1 MSISSKERPTAEGK
15 NKLTGWPR
23 PKPAFG
29 ASIGLNP
36 VRMAALAV
44 LAVAGLSAGYL
55 VGKYVTPSEESAST
69 APRQQVAEAPKAAP
83 EGLPKDYEESLPK
96 DIVIEQNGALQ
107 RIALPEPHIE
117 MDLGSHIQR
126 DASPKMPEQRESASV
141 NAAAPSIEPADSV
154 TETPEKE
161 SAEAAPQPSE
171 KPAMPPVLVAAL
183 PDDIADLQ
191 RRDGDK
197 LPAWQRFAV
206 PVHRDNRPK
215 IVVVIDD
222 LGLDRKRSKATVAL
236 PGPLTMSYMAYA
248 ENLKPQTTAAKRAGH
263 ELMLHVPMEPSSPTI
278 NPGPNVLISGMPAD
292 ELRKNVEWN
301 LNQLSGYVGI
311 NNHMGSRFTA
321 DSDGMKIVVQALK
334 ERGLLFLDS
343 LTSGR
348 SVAHDEAR
356 KAGIPFAI
364 RNIFLDHED
373 NLDFINRQ
381 LERTEQVARRTGLAI
396 AIGHPRDNTLT
407 ALRAWLPEL
416 NALGFQLVPISAV
429 ARVAV
434 NPAG

>member
-1 MSISSKERPTAEGK
+1 MSVSSKKRLGAEEN

-29 ASIGLNP
+29 ESIGLNP
-36 VRMAALAV
+36 LRMAALAI
-44 LAVAGLSAGYL
+44 LAIAGLSAGYL
-55 VGKYVTPSEESAST
+55 AGKYV
-69 APRQQVAEAPKAAP
+69 APAEKAAP
-83 EGLPKDYEESLPK
+83 ASETLATKAAPPAPLPRDYEESLPK

-117 MDLGSHIQR
+117 MDLGNHIPM
-126 DASPKMPEQRESASV
+126 DSSPKMPEPSESVAAES
-141 NAAAPSIEPADSV
+141 AAPSSETADTTPEAPKSAPVDNTPKNTKEPA
-154 TETPEKE
+154 TPL
-161 SAEAAPQPSE
+161 
-171 KPAMPPVLVAAL
+171 VLMAAL

-191 RRDGDK
+191 RQDGAK

-206 PVHRDNRPK
+206 PIHRDGRPK

-248 ENLKPQTTAAKRAGH
+248 EDLKSQTAAAKRAGH
-263 ELMLHVPMEPSSPTI
+263 ELMLHVPMEPSSSKI

-292 ELRKNVEWN
+292 ELRKNVTWN
-301 LNQLSGYVGI
+301 LDQVSGYVGI

-321 DSDGMKIVVQALK
+321 DRDGMKIVIQALK

-343 LTSGR
+343 LTSGS
-348 SVAHDEAR
+348 SVAHDVAR
-356 KAGIPFAI
+356 NAGIPFAI
-364 RNIFLDHED
+364 RNVFLDHED
-373 NLDFINRQ
+373 DLDAINRQ
-381 LERTEQVARRTGLAI
+381 LERTEQVARQTGLAI
-396 AIGHPRDNTLT
+396 AIGHPRDKTLT

>member
-1 MSISSKERPTAEGK
+1 MSVSSKKRLRPGDDR
-15 NKLTGWPR
+15 KLTGWPR
-23 PKPAFG
+23 PASAFG
-29 ASIGLNP
+29 ESIGLNP
-36 VRMAALAV
+36 LRMAALAF
-44 LAVAGLSAGYL
+44 LAVAGLSTGYL
-55 VGKYVTPSEESAST
+55 VGKYVSPSE
-69 APRQQVAEAPKAAP
+69 KAAP
-83 EGLPKDYEESLPK
+83 ATQETAAAEDRPSPQQGLPSDYEESLPK
-96 DIVIEQNGALQ
+96 DIVIERNGALQ

-117 MDLGSHIQR
+117 IDLGSHLPAPEASAKPDVSAEPAV
-126 DASPKMPEQRESASV
+126 DAAETAPP
-141 NAAAPSIEPADSV
+141 AAPPTQDAPEPAKTVEAPV
-154 TETPEKE
+154 T
-161 SAEAAPQPSE
+161 
-171 KPAMPPVLVAAL
+171 PPVLVAAL

-191 RRDGDK
+191 RREGDG

-206 PVHRDNRPK
+206 PVARDGRPK

-222 LGLDRKRSKATVAL
+222 LGLDRKRSRATVAL

-248 ENLKPQTTAAKRAGH
+248 EDLKSQTAAARRAGH
-263 ELMLHVPMEPSSPTI
+263 ELMLHVPMEPSSSKI
-278 NPGPNVLISGMPAD
+278 NPGPNVLLSGMPAA

-301 LNQLSGYVGI
+301 LDQVSGYVGI

-321 DSDGMKIVVQALK
+321 DSDGMKVVVQALK

-356 KAGIPFAI
+356 AAGIPFAI

-373 NLDFINRQ
+373 DLDAINRQ
-381 LERTEQVARRTGLAI
+381 LERTEEVARRTGLAI
-396 AIGHPRDNTLT
+396 AIGHPRDKTLT

-434 NPAG
+434 KPAG